1 MTSFSVFSLMNDLGW
16 ELAGDPADLRL
27 VLSRPPAPPA
37 WTLIAAGWRAR
48 DGAWQAVADGL
59 ELRAWAEGASY
70 RIELATAPECAADW
84 VRIDLAAQPD
94 ERFLGFGERFDALDQ
109 RGHVVDLN
117 VVNGASGG
125 KAYKP
130 IPFFIS
136 SAGYGVQLL
145 TSSRTIIHLA
155 TPDDPAVVSIRCR
168 AASLSLRLIPGDS
181 PAEILSRYTA
191 FAGRPELPPAWVFGP
206 WKSRDWT
213 TEDQAAALE
222 DIAAGRALRLA
233 GTVKLIDASWQSYFQ
248 SLDFHPAKF
257 PDPAALLRQ
266 AHAQGYRVILWIAPW
281 IALDDPPSETYRFC
295 VERGFFVR
303 RPAGEIYVH
312 RLGNSP
318 TFIGSCLDFTNPE
331 AVAWWQ
337 ARIRRLVRLGVSGFK
352 TDFGEQIPDDAVFWD
367 GRTGRE
373 FHNLYPRLYNQAT
386 HAALPRAGRITRP
399 EPVEGPRHA
408 STGSATV
415 IEPRPER
422 VEGPPHAST
431 GSATVIEPRPEPVE
445 GPPHAS
451 TGSATV
457 SEAHPEP
464 AEGPPRASTGS
475 ATVIEPRPESAE
487 GPPHASTGSATVI
500 EPRPERVEGP
510 HGILL
515 ARSAWDGSQAYS
527 AIWAGDQS
535 SDFNL
540 ATGLASAIIAGQS
553 AGLSGFPFWASDIG
567 GYFGTPT
574 DELFIR
580 WAQFGAFSPIMQ
592 THGLGKRE
600 PWAFAPE
607 TLAIYRRYAQ
617 LHMDLLPY
625 IYTAARRAV
634 ETGLPIMRALALE
647 FPQDAGVWGA
657 PSIAQHSGRD
667 RATVAERVEAP
678 AAPSIAQH
686 SGRDLAEHEYCF
698 GDRLLVAPV
707 YWGGER
713 VRLAYL
719 PAGAWRDFWTG
730 AAYAGGQTVRL
741 AAGLDTIPVLARAGS
756 LIPLLDPS
764 ADTCLP
770 TENPALRVAG
780 DDLRLWIYGGADGAF
795 ELHDGTRFA
804 WDDAGATLTI
814 TDSPVARQVAARRI
828 GLDAPPGTPRQV
840 EDSDISRQD
849 GFRGVPNLFGAPA
862 AFGPDGRPIP
872 WAATSLSGEPGYVRI
887 TLSGPGP
894 HRITF
899 RP

>member
-1 MTSFSVFSLMNDLGW
+1 VDKGETQFTGCVSGAL
-16 ELAGDPADLRL
+16 LAAVRSDG
-27 VLSRPPAPPA
+27 RPF
-37 WTLIAAGWRAR
+37 WQLIALRYRDHAGVWHHAIP
-48 DGAWQAVADGL
+48 AHEFAAQMESVADSATRTSVVGPITVQVAS
-59 ELRAWAEGASY
+59 ERGAF
-70 RIELATAPECAADW
+70 RIECTASPDDAAEWLA
-84 VRIDLAAQPD
+84 VDLAAQPD

-117 VVNGASGG
+117 VTNGASGG

-145 TSSRTIIHLA
+145 TSSRAIIHLA
-155 TPDDPAVVSIRCR
+155 TADDPTVVSIRCR

-181 PAEILSRYTA
+181 PAEILARYTE

-222 DIAAGRALRLA
+222 DIEAGRALRLA
-233 GTVKLIDASWQSYFQ
+233 GTVKLIDASWQSDYQ
-248 SLDFHPAKF
+248 SFAFHPTKF
-257 PDPAALLRQ
+257 PDPAALLQR
-266 AHAQGYRVILWIAPW
+266 AHDEGYRVILWIAPW
-281 IALDDPPSETYRFC
+281 IVCDDPPSATYRLC
-295 VERGFFVR
+295 AERGFFIR
-303 RPAGEIYVH
+303 RRSGEVYVH

-318 TFIGSCLDFTNPE
+318 TFVGSCLDFTNP
-331 AVAWWQ
+331 ATVAWWQ
-337 ARIRRLVRLGVSGFK
+337 GHIRRLVRLGADGFK

-373 FHNLYPRLYNQAT
+373 LHNLYPRLYNQAT
-386 HAALPRAGRITRP
+386 HAALR
-399 EPVEGPRHA
+399 EEK
-408 STGSATV
+408 
-415 IEPRPER
+415 
-422 VEGPPHAST
+422 
-431 GSATVIEPRPEPVE
+431 
-445 GPPHAS
+445 
-451 TGSATV
+451 
-457 SEAHPEP
+457 
-464 AEGPPRASTGS
+464 
-475 ATVIEPRPESAE
+475 
-487 GPPHASTGSATVI
+487 
-500 EPRPERVEGP
+500 

-535 SDFNL
+535 SDFGP
-540 ATGLASAIIAGQS
+540 ATGLASVIIAGQS

-625 IYTAARRAV
+625 ITTFARRAV

-647 FPQDAGVWGA
+647 FPQDAGVWG
-657 PSIAQHSGRD
+657 
-667 RATVAERVEAP
+667 
-678 AAPSIAQH
+678 
-686 SGRDLAEHEYCF
+686 DLAEHEYCF
-698 GDRLLVAPV
+698 GDRLLVASV

-713 VRLAYL
+713 VRFAYL
-719 PAGAWRDFWTG
+719 PAGAWCDFWTG

-770 TENPALRVAG
+770 TENLTLRVAG

-804 WDDAGATLTI
+804 WDDARATLTI

-828 GLDAPPGTPRQV
+828 GRDAPPETPRQV
-840 EDSDISRQD
+840 EDSEMTRQSGD
-849 GFRGVPNLFGAPA
+849 PGVPNLFGGLA
-862 AFGPDGRPIP
+862 AFDPDGQPIS